1 MYTDDIYVKDTVDK
15 YKEVDPVL
23 MEKISKLVRK
33 KFDDKE
39 WDIARTDDDQD
50 LTTMFIFEYAKTM
63 ESMSNG
69 EVSAS
74 SVVQKLGERIGRL
87 RYSYFIE
94 EKDSGIEFEGMP
106 ITSEEYKEKMT
117 GENQDKSHSF
127 YYKENGEDKT
137 AIALFGDL
145 DEKSDGTHAGVD
157 FTSISDMRQAIF
169 KEFSK
174 VMEMEIAKTAD
185 LTKDDL
191 VHEEGDSVFVNA
203 NLGENATI
211 DQYKFFVNNIDNIL
225 QSNKNVLLRTFSTV
239 ELNDKKSPGK
249 PIIHDQLSEGVA
261 EYIAALVIQNV
272 ERENRPLQ
280 KPRNQDRYD
289 VARSLFESKG
299 IDKAITMFVIDPRS
313 MDRELQ
319 ESEKDGQSLLSKLG
333 DLIDSA
339 MEGDKSRAALEH
351 IREHG
356 LRTTDP
362 LSDIWMDFKATDPRG
377 NTRSVLGASVLESA
391 KEIAEGRRGMN
402 VSQVS
407 KEVKSGFLDRGMP
420 EHDKGEELE

>member
-1 MYTDDIYVKDTVDK
+1 M
-15 YKEVDPVL
+15 
-23 MEKISKLVRK
+23 
-33 KFDDKE
+33 
-39 WDIARTDDDQD
+39 
-50 LTTMFIFEYAKTM
+50 
-63 ESMSNG
+63 
-69 EVSAS
+69 
-74 SVVQKLGERIGRL
+74 
-87 RYSYFIE
+87 
-94 EKDSGIEFEGMP
+94 
-106 ITSEEYKEKMT
+106 
-117 GENQDKSHSF
+117 
-127 YYKENGEDKT
+127 
-137 AIALFGDL
+137 
-145 DEKSDGTHAGVD
+145 
-157 FTSISDMRQAIF
+157 
-169 KEFSK
+169 
-174 VMEMEIAKTAD
+174 
-185 LTKDDL
+185 
-191 VHEEGDSVFVNA
+191 
-203 NLGENATI
+203 
-211 DQYKFFVNNIDNIL
+211 
-225 QSNKNVLLRTFSTV
+225 LRTFSTV